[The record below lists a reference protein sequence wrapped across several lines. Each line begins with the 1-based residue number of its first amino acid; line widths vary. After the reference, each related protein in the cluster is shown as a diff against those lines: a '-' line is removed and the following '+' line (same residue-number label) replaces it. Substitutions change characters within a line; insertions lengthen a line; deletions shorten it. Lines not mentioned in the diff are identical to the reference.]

1 MQICNNCRFR
11 EPPDELIFSG
21 LRLLPLNDAI
31 GFERVVWMSKVFQ
44 RLLIMGCA
52 LALQA
57 AAAGATDSTEQFAN
71 ADTATEPE
79 KQYVIRLGMGGL
91 YQPKYP
97 GADSYILTP
106 YPIIVVDRLFVPG
119 VGQVV
124 DGEEVTRGFGF
135 YPAFSFI
142 GKREAS
148 DSPDLTGTNTIDRAV
163 EVGLGVRYRYDW
175 LRGYVEL
182 KQGFGGYSG
191 QVGRVGL
198 EVITEPTERLEL
210 VFGPRINWGSADYMR
225 TYFGVT
231 PSEAAASGSTLTPF
245 RPDAGISSVGV
256 DLTAN
261 YALTDRTTLHIRAGW
276 DRFVGDAENSPI
288 VRQGNE
294 NNITVGAGLS
304 YRFDFDVFR

>member
-1 MQICNNCRFR
+1 MKKV
-11 EPPDELIFSG
+11 
-21 LRLLPLNDAI
+21 LRTLLA
-31 GFERVVWMSKVFQ
+31 V
-44 RLLIMGCA
+44 GCLTA
-52 LALQA
+52 MHNASTQA
-57 AAAGATDSTEQFAN
+57 AEPLEEFPDTQSATQSGR
-71 ADTATEPE
+71 
-79 KQYVIRLGMGGL
+79 QYVIHLGMGGL

-106 YPIIVVDRLFVPG
+106 YPIIVVDRLYVPG

-135 YPAFSFI
+135 YPAFSFQ

-148 DSPDLTGTNTIDRAV
+148 DSPDLTGTNTIDRSV
-163 EVGLGVRYRYDW
+163 ELGLGIRYRYDW

-182 KQGFGGYSG
+182 KQGFGGHTG

-198 EVITEPTERLEL
+198 EVITEPTDRLNV
-210 VFGPRINWGSADYMR
+210 VFGPRLNWGSADYMR

-231 PSEAAASGSTLTPF
+231 AAEAAAPGSTLTPF

-256 DLTAN
+256 DVTAN
-261 YALTDRTTLHIRAGW
+261 YAYNDKVTLHFRAGW
-276 DRFVGDAENSPI
+276 DRFVGDANDSPI
-288 VRQGNE
+288 VRQGNH
-294 NNITVGAGLS
+294 NNITIGAGLS